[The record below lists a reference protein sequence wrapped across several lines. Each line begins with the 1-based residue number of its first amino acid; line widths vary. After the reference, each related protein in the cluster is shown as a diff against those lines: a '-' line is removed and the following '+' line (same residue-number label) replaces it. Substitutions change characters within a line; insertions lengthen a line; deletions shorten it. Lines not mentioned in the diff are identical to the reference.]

1 MPTLLHLRAALART
15 TLRQPLVWLRNLGLS
30 PSDVFLASYPRSGNT
45 MLRFLLAETITGC
58 NSTFD
63 NIQRTIPDLGVHVG
77 AKVFLSGHGRLIKTH
92 ERYRSSYQRAIYIV
106 RDVRDVLLSNY
117 GRETSL
123 DVIQLRSLDRY
134 VLLFMQGKMTLWHS
148 WQRHVTEWLDS
159 PLSRSGNLHLVRFE
173 EMRADLLGTIC
184 KAMEFLGLSWN
195 LDTVERAIANNSL
208 EKMRIKEDSAARLAR
223 SPEEH
228 GRWIGQGKVFG
239 WRDKL
244 TPEQLVVVD
253 KYAKDLLLRLGY
265 ETGEAY
271 LARRGSDQLG
281 HQSCQ
286 IGSLLPVPPR
296 APVGT
301 LTAGGEWA
309 PLLRNIGGRVAR
321 RFCWYR
327 H

>member
-1 MPTLLHLRAALART
+1 MPTLLHLRAAAART
-15 TLRQPLVWLRNLGLS
+15 PLRRPLVWLRNLGLS
-30 PSDVFLASYPRSGNT
+30 SADVFLASYPRSGNT
-45 MLRFLLAETITGC
+45 MLRFLLAETITEC

-63 NIQRTIPDLGVHVG
+63 NIQRAIPDVGVHVG
-77 AKVFLSGHGRLIKTH
+77 AKAFLSGQGRLIKTH
-92 ERYRSSYQRAIYIV
+92 ERYRPSYQRAIYIV

-123 DVIQLRSLDRY
+123 DIIPLRSLDRY

-159 PLSRSGNLHLVRFE
+159 PLSRRGDLHLVRFE
-173 EMRADLLGTIC
+173 EMRADLVGTLC

-195 LDTVERAIANNSL
+195 LETIERAIANNSL
-208 EKMRIKEDSAARLAR
+208 EKMRVKEDSAARLAR

-228 GRWIGQGKVFG
+228 GRWVGQGKVFG
-239 WRDKL
+239 WRNKL

-271 LARRGSDQLG
+271 LAKRESDQPS
-281 HQSCQ
+281 HQNHQ
-286 IGSLLPVPPR
+286 IASLLPVPPR
-296 APVGT
+296 PQDT
-301 LTAGGEWA
+301 SRTAAGEWK
-309 PLLRNIGGRVAR
+309 PLLRSIGGRVAR
-321 RFCWYR
+321 RCSWYR